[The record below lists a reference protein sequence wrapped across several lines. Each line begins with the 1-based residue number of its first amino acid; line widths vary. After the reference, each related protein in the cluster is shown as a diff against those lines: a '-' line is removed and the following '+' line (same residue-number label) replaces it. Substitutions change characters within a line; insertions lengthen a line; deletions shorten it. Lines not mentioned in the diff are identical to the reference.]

1 MCGRFSLKSTI
12 KAIEDEF
19 SIETSDI
26 DFQPRYNIAPTQN
39 IAAIIKDETRK
50 LTALRWGLIPS
61 WAKDTAIGNRMI
73 NARAETLLEKPSFK
87 DAFKKR
93 RCLIIADGF
102 FEWKKIGQEKIPMYI
117 YLKDENLFT
126 FAGIWETWRSTDGKA
141 IHSCAII
148 TTSPNEFMSSIHNRM
163 PVILSSKDRDAWLD
177 TSNQTEK
184 NLIDLLKPYP
194 SEAMDAYPV
203 SKIVNS
209 PLNDIPDCIKP
220 VIDDQ

>member
-1 MCGRFSLKSTI
+1 MCGRFSLKSTM

-19 SIETSDI
+19 SIEWSDI

-50 LTALRWGLIPS
+50 LTTFRWGLIPS
-61 WAKDTAIGNRMI
+61 WVKDTAIGNRMI

-87 DAFKKR
+87 APFKKR

-102 FEWKKIGQEKIPMYI
+102 FEWKKSGQEKIPMYI
-117 YLKDENLFT
+117 YLKDGNLFT
-126 FAGIWETWRSTDGKA
+126 FAGIWETWRSTDGKV

-148 TTSPNEFMSSIHNRM
+148 TTLPNEFMSSIHNRM
-163 PVILSSKDRDAWLD
+163 PVILSKNNRYSWLD

-184 NLIDLLKPYP
+184 RLIDLLKPYP
-194 SEAMDAYPV
+194 SEAMAAYQV

-209 PLNDIPDCIKP
+209 PLNDIPACIKP
-220 VIDDQ
+220 VQEIK

>member
-1 MCGRFSLKSTI
+1 MCGRFSLKSTM

-19 SIETSDI
+19 SIERSDI
-26 DFQPRYNIAPTQN
+26 DFQPRYNVAPTQN
-39 IAAIIKDETRK
+39 IAVIIQDETRK
-50 LTALRWGLIPS
+50 LTTLRWGFIPS
-61 WAKDTAIGNRMI
+61 WAKDPAIGNRMI
-73 NARAETLLEKPSFK
+73 NARAETLLEKTSFK
-87 DAFKKR
+87 AAFKKR
-93 RCLIIADGF
+93 RCLIVADGF
-102 FEWKKIGQEKIPMYI
+102 FEWKKIGHEKIPMYI

-126 FAGIWETWRSTDGKA
+126 FAGIWETWRSSDGKA

-163 PVILSSKDRDAWLD
+163 PVILSQKDRDAWLD
-177 TSNQTEK
+177 ISNQTEK

-194 SEAMDAYPV
+194 SEAMAAYPV

-209 PLNDIPDCIKP
+209 PLNDIPACIKP

>member
-1 MCGRFSLKSTI
+1 MCGRFSLKSTMR
-12 KAIEDEF
+12 AIEDEF
-19 SIETSDI
+19 SIERSDI

-39 IAAIIKDETRK
+39 IAAIIQDETRK
-50 LTALRWGLIPS
+50 LTTLRWGLIPS
-61 WAKDTAIGNRMI
+61 WAKDPTIGNRMI
-73 NARAETLLEKPSFK
+73 NARSETLLEKPSFK
-87 DAFKKR
+87 AAFKKR

-102 FEWKKIGQEKIPMYI
+102 FEWKKSRQEKIPMYI

-126 FAGIWETWRSTDGKA
+126 FAGIWETWRSGDGKA

-163 PVILSSKDRDAWLD
+163 PVILSKNNRDSWLD

-184 NLIDLLKPYP
+184 HLIDLLKPYP
-194 SEAMDAYPV
+194 SEAMAAHQV

-209 PLNDIPDCIKP
+209 PLNDIPACIKP
-220 VIDDQ
+220 VIDDK